1 MAVRFEKTSPNSAT
15 LKVEIKKESYEK
27 KINDSIKRVA
37 KQVTMKGF
45 RPGLA
50 PLGLVK
56 KMYGTSVLA
65 EEVERLLNG
74 EVFSYLADN
83 KIDILGQPMPAASQE
98 LLDLDINNIK
108 DIEFNYDLG
117 LAPEVKF
124 DYINSKPTFTK
135 YKVTIE
141 DKMIDEEVDRLRKR
155 ASTYE
160 YPETVA
166 EGDILSFTIEELNDA
181 GEVKEGGVSNVTSI
195 TPDMFKA
202 DFRTG
207 VLALKK
213 HESLS
218 ANLFD
223 VLDRSR
229 EDVVKHILGVNDT
242 EKAASLGNQ
251 YKLTLNNIT
260 RAVPAELNADFFAKT
275 YGEGVVSSEAEMRD
289 RIKAD
294 LEDYFSGQT
303 DSYLINELYKTLM
316 EKIELPLPDE
326 FLKRW
331 VKAAN
336 KDVTEDQI
344 EKDYE
349 GFSKQIRWNLI
360 TKKIINEQQLNVTK
374 EELRAK
380 AEAEIMAQLYGYGM
394 RDLGSDWIG
403 QFVDKQ
409 LADKKY
415 TEQLN
420 ERILDDKALLYV
432 KTQVNLKETPISF
445 EEFKSLAEQK
455 S

>member
-1 MAVRFEKTSPNSAT
+1 MAVSFEKTSPNSAT

-65 EEVERLLNG
+65 EEVEKMLNG
-74 EVFSYLADN
+74 EVFGYLADK

-124 DYINSKPTFTK
+124 DYITSKPTFTN

-141 DKMIDEEVDRLRKR
+141 DKMVDEEVDRLRKR

-166 EGDILSFTIEELNDA
+166 EGDILSFTIEELNEG
-181 GEVKEGGVSNVTSI
+181 GEVKEGGVNNVTSI

-202 DFRTG
+202 DFRAS

-213 HESLS
+213 HESLN

-229 EDVVKHILGVNDT
+229 EDVIKHILSVNDA
-242 EKAASLGNQ
+242 EKATTLGNQ

-260 RAVPAELNADFFAKT
+260 RAVPAELNEEFFAKT
-275 YGEGVVSSEAEMRD
+275 YGAGVTSEEEMRA
-289 RIKAD
+289 RIKSD

-316 EKIELPLPDE
+316 EKIELPLPDA

-336 KDVTEDQI
+336 QDLTDEQI

-360 TKKIINEQQLNVTK
+360 TKKIINEQKLFVSK

-445 EEFKSLAEQK
+445 EEFKALAEQK

>member
-1 MAVRFEKTSPNSAT
+1 MAVSFQKTSPNNAT
-15 LKVEIKKESYEK
+15 LKVEIKKEEYEK
-27 KINDSIKRVA
+27 KINDAIKKLA
-37 KQVTMKGF
+37 KQVALKGF
-45 RPGLA
+45 RPGAA

-74 EVFSYLADN
+74 EVFGYLSEN
-83 KIDILGQPMPAASQE
+83 KIEILGQPLPASSQE

-108 DIEFNYDLG
+108 DIEFSYDLG
-117 LAPEVKF
+117 LSPEVDF
-124 DYINSKPTFTK
+124 SFIDSKPTFTK
-135 YKVTIE
+135 YKITVE
-141 DKMIDEEVDRLRKR
+141 DKMVDEEVDRLRKR
-155 ASTYE
+155 AATYE
-160 YPETVA
+160 YPETV
-166 EGDILSFTIEELNDA
+166 EDGDVLSVTVEELEN
-181 GEVKEGGVSNVTSI
+181 GNVKENGVNNVTSV
-195 TPDMFKA
+195 TVDMFKA
-202 DFRTG
+202 DFRPK

-213 HESLS
+213 HETLEL
-218 ANLFD
+218 NVFD
-223 VLDRSR
+223 AFDRSK
-229 EDVVKHILGVNDT
+229 EDVIKHILGVNDA
-242 EKAASLGNQ
+242 EKVATVGNDF
-251 YKLTLNNIT
+251 KITLNNIT
-260 RAVPAELNADFFAKT
+260 RAVPAELNADFFNKT
-275 YGEGVVSSEAEMRD
+275 YGEGVVTSEAEMRE
-289 RIKAD
+289 RITRD
-294 LEDYFSGQT
+294 LEDYFSGQA
-303 DSYLINELYKTLM
+303 DSYLINELYKGLM

-336 KDVTEDQI
+336 KDLTEEQV

-349 GFSKQIRWNLI
+349 PFSKQIRWSLI
-360 TKKIINEQQLNVTK
+360 TKKIINEQQLSVSK

-432 KTQVNLKETPISF
+432 KTQVTLQEKPISF
-445 EEFKSLAEQK
+445 EDFKTLAEAK
-455 S
+455 N